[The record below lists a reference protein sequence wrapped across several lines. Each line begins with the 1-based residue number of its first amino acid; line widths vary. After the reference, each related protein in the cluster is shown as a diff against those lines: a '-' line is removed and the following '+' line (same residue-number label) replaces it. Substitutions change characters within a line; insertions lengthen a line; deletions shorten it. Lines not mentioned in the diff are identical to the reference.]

1 MSDPSDCDSLNSVVV
16 IIDGPT
22 DYEVRPCRPSL
33 LPTLQAEREKIK
45 RYQAMMEEHDR
56 KGQLPPQHH
65 G

>member
-1 MSDPSDCDSLNSVVV
+1 
-16 IIDGPT
+16 
-22 DYEVRPCRPSL
+22 L